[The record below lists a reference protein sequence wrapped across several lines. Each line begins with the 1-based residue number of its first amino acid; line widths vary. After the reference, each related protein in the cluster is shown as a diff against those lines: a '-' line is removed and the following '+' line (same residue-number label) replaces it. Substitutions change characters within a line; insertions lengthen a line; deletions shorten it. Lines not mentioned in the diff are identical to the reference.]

1 MELRNHC
8 EPDWVYPHQD
18 RIESESHS
26 GHQRIRNWDR
36 GVEAADGRIA
46 DPPPQET
53 PRLELH
59 AVSAIRALIV
69 HLIVPYRL
77 SAWKRW
83 ACFASRACGCGEWS
97 ERMRDMMLSVSMP
110 PL

>member
-77 SAWKRW
+77 SPEGRRIRNRTLKQEPAP
-83 ACFASRACGCGEWS
+83 SSIIG
-97 ERMRDMMLSVSMP
+97 
-110 PL
+110 